1 MCKAAKMSIDC
12 LANIEDCKNME
23 AMIGQ
28 LSTMRTTY
36 KQNCGEKKNDDN
48 SAVSVKVSGFILS
61 LFAAVPVVLRL
72 IQALL
77 TRRNL
82 YKIILSTAQITKGI
96 IISKCS

>member
-28 LSTMRTTY
+28 LSTLRTTY
-36 KQNCGEKKNDDN
+36 KQNCGGKPVMSSSPMTKTEKSTVAAEKKNDDN

-72 IQALL
+72 I
-77 TRRNL
+77 
-82 YKIILSTAQITKGI
+82 
-96 IISKCS
+96 